1 MSPRMGGSSI
11 PELLGAWRAAERR
24 WERRA
29 PADEVRAAALDVIR
43 AYVAYQDAA
52 LPADSP
58 EFMLIA
64 DEHQTYVGVTRVA
77 TRILGYSVDELLGR
91 SIADLAAP
99 ADREA
104 TPDQWLEFL
113 RSGRQEGTFSL
124 LARDGQPVRLHYVAR
139 AHHPV
144 PGFHMSR
151 LWPVAPDGEL
161 RAT

>member
-1 MSPRMGGSSI
+1 MGTSSI
-11 PELLGAWRAAERR
+11 PELLRAWRAAERR
-24 WERRA
+24 WERVA
-29 PADEVRAAALDVIR
+29 PAEEVRAAALDVIR

-52 LPADSP
+52 LPADSS
-58 EFMLIA
+58 EFLLIA
-64 DEHQTYVGVTRVA
+64 DEDQRYVGVTQGA
-77 TRILGYSVDELLGR
+77 TRILGYPVDELLGR

-113 RSGRQEGTFSL
+113 RAGRQEGTFSL
-124 LARDGQPVRLHYVAR
+124 LDRDGRAVRLHYVAR

-151 LWPVAPDGEL
+151 LWPESPAP
-161 RAT
+161 